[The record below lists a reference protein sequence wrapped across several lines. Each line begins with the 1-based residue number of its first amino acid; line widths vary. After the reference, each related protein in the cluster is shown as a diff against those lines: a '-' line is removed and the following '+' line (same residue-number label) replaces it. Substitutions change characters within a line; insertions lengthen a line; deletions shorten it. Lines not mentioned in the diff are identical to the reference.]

1 MCEYCDN
8 IQRKELVNYTD
19 NIEKAWIEIID
30 NEFILCL
37 SSGIYVLRH
46 KINFCPFCGKELILS
61 TEPTTPEECKNI
73 FQYLRLLDTFTER
86 SGVEYDKWRYASD
99 YACKNTQL
107 DYRTI
112 INHVETKFKKHER
125 NKL

>member
-1 MCEYCDN
+1 MCDYCDN
-8 IQRKELVNYTD
+8 IKEKELTNYT
-19 NIEKAWIEIID
+19 NNVENVWIEFIN

-37 SSGIYVLRH
+37 NSGVFVLRQQ
-46 KINFCPFCGKELILS
+46 INFCPFCGQELIKKS
-61 TEPTTPEECKNI
+61 EPTTPEECKNI

-86 SGVEYDKWRYASD
+86 KGPEYDKWRYASD